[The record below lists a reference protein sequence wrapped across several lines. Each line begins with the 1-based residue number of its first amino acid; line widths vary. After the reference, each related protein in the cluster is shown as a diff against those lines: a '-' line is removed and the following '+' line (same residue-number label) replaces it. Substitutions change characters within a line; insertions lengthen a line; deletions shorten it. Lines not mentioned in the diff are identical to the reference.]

1 MTIQCMYND
10 IYSKANHTVQK
21 VTKTYS
27 SVPCRVMK
35 AHALPDHNFVAF
47 MTLVLVQRNHIIP
60 LKSLPKQLSSYE
72 IRTVT
77 QLCRACL
84 LIKYSILLNTNRR
97 INHYI
102 LRKNVSKMNG
112 RMVIGNCV
120 VQRGQD
126 AHIFCP

>member
-1 MTIQCMYND
+1 
-10 IYSKANHTVQK
+10 
-21 VTKTYS
+21 
-27 SVPCRVMK
+27 MK

-47 MTLVLVQRNHIIP
+47 MTLGLVKKEPYHTIEKFTKTIAKLWNKDCDPAMQSTLLAHKI
-60 LKSLPKQLSSYE
+60 LFE
-72 IRTVT
+72 ILV
-77 QLCRACL
+77 
-84 LIKYSILLNTNRR
+84 NTNRR

>member
-1 MTIQCMYND
+1 MTSIAKQTIPY
-10 IYSKANHTVQK
+10 KKLPKHTLLCHVGR
-21 VTKTYS
+21 
-27 SVPCRVMK
+27 RVMK
-35 AHALPDHNFVAF
+35 AHAIPDHKFVAF
-47 MTLVLVQRNHIIP
+47 MTLGLVKRNHIIP
-60 LKSLPKQLSSYE
+60 LKSLPRQLSSSE
-72 IRTVT
+72 IRAVT
-77 QLCRACL
+77 QLCRATYL
-84 LIKYSILLNTNRR
+84 LIKYFFSLLVNTNWR